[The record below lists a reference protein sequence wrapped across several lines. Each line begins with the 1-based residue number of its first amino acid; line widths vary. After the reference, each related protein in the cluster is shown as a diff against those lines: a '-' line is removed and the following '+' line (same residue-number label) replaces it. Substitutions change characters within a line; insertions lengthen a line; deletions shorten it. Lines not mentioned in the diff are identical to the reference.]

1 MNIFTFFHKRS
12 LVSEQVIPYAWNMG
26 GETGLMEERMDREDE
41 AGPLGFGV
49 GATDTMLSRWD
60 STTQTVTP
68 VIKICGHRGAGHN
81 PMMVWPVI
89 GNRREIR
96 RPLHAS

>member
-1 MNIFTFFHKRS
+1 MNIFTLFHMRS
-12 LVSEQVIPYAWNMG
+12 LVSEQVISYSRNIG
-26 GETGLMEERMDREDE
+26 EETGLMEERMDREDE